1 MPPNIEDLLSGVDL
15 AELEQLLESSIC
27 MESLFAFFTRAWEVT
42 NPGTKLES
50 GRHIQA
56 MCDHIQW
63 QLEDRARAINEPTFV
78 MRAQNLLI
86 NVPPRSLK
94 TSVLVF
100 ATVWCWLRW
109 PAMRILYL
117 SANPRVAQDGAR
129 SARDLI
135 VSDWLQRTF
144 RPSWTLRE
152 DQEALISFG
161 NTSGGARV
169 SRGLNSMITGEGADW
184 ICIDDPHDM
193 RDSDYEIGVTIAG
206 YDSAVA
212 NRIND
217 PRTSIRTAIMQR
229 YREFDFSGHV
239 LAQAST

>member
-1 MPPNIEDLLSGVDL
+1 MRSVC
-15 AELEQLLESSIC
+15 LESFRDFFEHAFSI
-27 MESLFAFFTRAWEVT
+27 T
-42 NPGTKLES
+42 NPGTVLQM
-50 GRHIQA
+50 GPHIVA
-56 MCDHIQW
+56 MLDHIQW
-63 QLEDRARAINEPTFV
+63 QLEDRDRALRDPTFV

-94 TSVLVF
+94 TTVLVF

-109 PAMRILYL
+109 PTMNILYL

-129 SARDLI
+129 AAQDLI
-135 VSDWLQRTF
+135 VSEWFQQTMA
-144 RPSWTLRE
+144 PAWSLRE
-152 DQEALISFG
+152 DQNALVSFG
-161 NTSGGARV
+161 NTLGGIRRA
-169 SRGLNSMITGEGADW
+169 RGLDSMITGEGADW

-193 RDSDYEIGVTIAG
+193 RDTEHEIRMTING

-229 YREFDFSGHV
+229 FRDNDFSGHV
-239 LAQAST
+239 LGTAPE